1 MAVGALVL
9 ALALVSVLFT
19 GMLLGRVR
27 TRLPRLLLVAVL
39 ICLASSLVIGAAAW
53 LRGGFNWVG
62 DAAIIV
68 VFAGLMLVVYQ
79 YGYRLRTERG
89 TLYLVSAMAVAGAIA
104 GAAASLVGR

>member
-1 MAVGALVL
+1 MGALVL
-9 ALALVSVLFT
+9 SLAVVCALYT

-27 TRLPRLLLVAVL
+27 TRLPRPLLVALL
-39 ICLASSLVIGAAAW
+39 ICEVSVLVIGVAAW
-53 LRGGFNWVG
+53 LRGGFNWMG
-62 DAAIIV
+62 DAAIIA

-104 GAAASLVGR
+104 GVAASLVRR